1 VFSDDPNWA
10 LAPWR
15 VAKNESGA
23 VIRRAARVYAMSV
36 EKKCP
41 PTGIAK
47 LVQYLMQRI
56 LVREVF
62 DDFFPIRNGW
72 PERKR
77 ASLASE
83 SVEAGQKSGW
93 EKLLLIRLG
102 IVRPNSVR
110 MTGNT
115 EVIPT

>member
-1 VFSDDPNWA
+1 VFSDDPTWA

-36 EKKCP
+36 EKRCP

-62 DDFFPIRNGW
+62 DDFFPIRNCW

-77 ASLASE
+77 ASLPSE
-83 SVEAGQKSGW
+83 SVEARQSMICH
-93 EKLLLIRLG
+93 LD
-102 IVRPNSVR
+102 SVR
-110 MTGNT
+110 FRDGSSRNRTVWQSMKC
-115 EVIPT
+115 